1 MDKKEN
7 VNTVEKRYAKSI
19 KEGKENIKKL
29 SNLTS
34 MVYILMAGI
43 AGIMCLAAPNFYPFI
58 PILYVIMAVVSFISG
73 QYFIRQTKI
82 LFERGEVIWKTINI
96 ILFCFLLESLPIL
109 ILVACD
115 DYEAQKIGIFAYLIF
130 VIVFT
135 LIGILLGFNQYK
147 TKRSNHWIVL
157 LIISFVLI
165 GILLALG
172 LTRRRISNN
181 FLQDYWISLLGL
193 NNYNV
198 IVIVIMELAM
208 CMFGL
213 FFIPEIVSN
222 ILKIRGWKK

>member
-1 MDKKEN
+1 
-7 VNTVEKRYAKSI
+7 
-19 KEGKENIKKL
+19 
-29 SNLTS
+29 
-34 MVYILMAGI
+34 
-43 AGIMCLAAPNFYPFI
+43 MCLAAPNFYLFI
-58 PILYVIMAVVSFISG
+58 PILYVIMAVLSFISG

-130 VIVFT
+130 IIVFT
-135 LIGILLGFNQYK
+135 VIGI
-147 TKRSNHWIVL
+147 
-157 LIISFVLI
+157 
-165 GILLALG
+165 
-172 LTRRRISNN
+172 
-181 FLQDYWISLLGL
+181 LLGL